1 MRKRGSFLEHRMRV
15 KVEGF
20 DQQRILTQL
29 LSAGIVLQKIQ
40 VISEIEM
47 DLDLM
52 AYDWERFRKLL
63 GNRFRITVLRERGMT
78 PLFRR
83 LLARRVTLAGLL
95 LFGVMLIYQN
105 SFVSEIQIQGYER
118 LKESDIRHNLREA
131 GLYEGCPK
139 SVDLDHVEALM
150 YGKLDNISYI
160 GIKYTG
166 NMAEVTVVEGTGK
179 PKYVDLSTPCH
190 IVADREGYLE
200 RIIPKEGVPVK
211 EKGMFVRPGDI
222 VISGVVPVEDR
233 TNGTI
238 SYRNVH
244 ADGEVYVKALYRRIC
259 YQPRKDLIQVPTGQ
273 KSWGISLE
281 TAHRRWSTAELFW
294 RYDTSV
300 LEKKELLQISK
311 PFLFRLSLT
320 CAKEVKLYRKDR
332 SEKEIQALGETQAR
346 EIIRK
351 EIPDSAQILKK
362 SLKFSPEENI
372 IEVSIMLEALEQIGK
387 PQIFNG
393 SATGSAI
400 NGSGVQ
406 TEGGT

>member
-1 MRKRGSFLEHRMRV
+1 MKKRGCFFEHRMRV

-29 LSAGIVLQKIQ
+29 LSAGIALRRIQ

-47 DLDLM
+47 DLDLK
-52 AYDWERFRKLL
+52 AYDWDRFRKIL
-63 GNRFRITVLRERGMT
+63 GSRCRITVLQEQGMT

-83 LLARRVTLAGLL
+83 LLARRATLAGLL

-105 SFVSEIQIQGYER
+105 SFVSEIQIHGYES
-118 LKESDIRHNLREA
+118 LKESDIRQSLREA

-139 SVDLDHVEALM
+139 SVDLNHIEALM

-166 NMAEVTVVEGTGK
+166 NMAKVTVVEGTGE
-179 PKYVDLSTPCH
+179 PERVDLSTPCH
-190 IVADREGYLE
+190 IVADQEGYLE

-211 EKGMFVRPGDI
+211 EKGMYVKPGDI

-244 ADGEVYVKALYRRIC
+244 ADGEVYGRTLYRRTC
-259 YQPRKDLIQVPTGQ
+259 YQPRKELIKVPTG
-273 KSWGISLE
+273 KKTWGLSLE
-281 TAHRRWSTAELFW
+281 TDGHEWSTSEAFW
-294 RYDTSV
+294 RYDTSL
-300 LEKKELLQISK
+300 LEKKRLIHVPA
-311 PFLFRLSLT
+311 PFSFQLSLT
-320 CAKEVKLYRKDR
+320 CATEVELYRRDR

-393 SATGSAI
+393 TATGSAI
-400 NGSGVQ
+400 AEPKVQ

>member
-1 MRKRGSFLEHRMRV
+1 MKKRGGFWDHRMRV

-20 DQQRILTQL
+20 EQQRILTQL
-29 LSAGIVLQKIQ
+29 LSAGIVLRNIQ
-40 VISEIEM
+40 VINDIEM
-47 DLDLM
+47 NLDVM
-52 AYDWERFRKLL
+52 AGDWDAFRRVL
-63 GNRFRITVLRERGMT
+63 GNRCRVTVLRETGMT

-83 LLARRVTLAGLL
+83 LLARRATLVGLL

-118 LKESDIRHNLREA
+118 LKETDIRQSLREA

-139 SVDLDHVEALM
+139 SVDLDHIEAVM

-179 PKYVDLSTPCH
+179 PERVDLSTPCH

-200 RIIPKEGVPVK
+200 RVIPKEGVSVK
-211 EKGMFVRPGDI
+211 EKGMYVKPGDI

-244 ADGEVYVKALYRRIC
+244 ADGEVYGRVLYRRTC
-259 YQPRKDLIQVPTGQ
+259 YQPRKEMIPVPTG
-273 KSWGISLE
+273 KKTWGVSLE
-281 TAHRRWSTAELFW
+281 AAGHEWSTSEMFW
-294 RYDTSV
+294 RYDAS
-300 LEKKELLQISK
+300 LLKKKKLLQFSK
-311 PFLFRLSLT
+311 PFSFQLSLT
-320 CAKEVKLYRKDR
+320 CAEEVKLYRRDR
-332 SEKEIQALGETQAR
+332 SEKEIQAQAQTQAR
-346 EIIRK
+346 DVIRK

-362 SLKFSPEENI
+362 SLKFTPEENI
-372 IEVSIMLEALEQIGK
+372 IEVSIMLEALEQIGT
-387 PQIFNG
+387 PQVFNG
-393 SATGSAI
+393 SVTGSAI
-400 NGSGVQ
+400 TGPAVQ
-406 TEGGT
+406 REGGT